1 MCKNNKLTNLIL
13 MMACA
18 ITFPLLSA
26 VRTSAKT
33 LNSAGS
39 SKSAVVKINGTAKN
53 RLLSALKR
61 AAKSNP
67 KLAKALARGC
77 GCAAA
82 APDELSGFG
91 SCFSSCMRDVG
102 ISPYAL
108 IMCGGAC
115 AAAATGAGAIICGL
129 CVGVSAT
136 VVEWCALGCLAYPEG
151 SGKRPGIIAN
161 KLKQNTSPHGPGQT
175 PNLKV
180 QTVGVRG

>member
-33 LNSAGS
+33 LNSADS
-39 SKSAVVKINGTAKN
+39 MKIVRVRINGTAKN
-53 RLLSALKR
+53 RLLNALKR

-67 KLAKALARGC
+67 KLAKALTNGC

-82 APDELSGFG
+82 PDDVAGFG
-91 SCFSSCMRDVG
+91 SCFSNCIRDVG

-129 CVGVSAT
+129 CLGVSAT
-136 VVEWCALGCLAYPEG
+136 VVEWCALGCLAYPDG
-151 SGKRPGIIAN
+151 TGKRPGMIMGKN
-161 KLKQNTSPHGPGQT
+161 LKPNPSRHDPGQA
-175 PNLKV
+175 PKLKV
-180 QTVGVRG
+180 QTVGVRI